1 MSPVPAAV
9 AALPL
14 AVERVV
20 GPVRFPAAPPA
31 WAVVLLLLAVAF
43 GVRWIYRRER
53 QKVSRGWRIVL
64 GGLRI
69 LAIAI
74 VAGALFQPQREVA
87 EVAEDR
93 SHLVLLL
100 DTSSSMRTVDR
111 YRPDDEARTL
121 AAAYPDGGGEARPQR
136 LTLSRGEI
144 LQRIVAGTGEPVLR
158 ALADR
163 FVLHVYAFDEDL
175 RLVGSTELDGAAAGG
190 GDDGAAARPAAPAG
204 DGAPAPDARPHDP
217 AGLAGAVRA
226 LTFDGPSTSL
236 GNALRGLAREFV
248 GRDDRRLAGVVVV
261 TDGRDNAEG
270 ERPLDAVAALGK
282 GAEDLR
288 LAAVALGDPRLA
300 KNLRVDKVLAKDEV
314 LVQDEVNFLA
324 QLRQSGFDGV
334 EGVVVD
340 LAITQTKGPDHRD
353 LPRPR
358 TIELRGD
365 AGRRAQAKVRLLPSG
380 QPTPVS
386 LAARFDEAG
395 DYEVKVRAQLPRA
408 PHDYAAEDAV
418 VEDDVKVHHLRV
430 LDRTI
435 KVLVVDR
442 EMRYE
447 THFLKNVLVREARR
461 VEDPRRIDAH
471 VWVQEYDPEVP
482 QPASRSLTP
491 LKSFPATRQELFAY
505 DVIVFGDVNWRRL
518 GPTEERSKEVLRT
531 LKDFVAE
538 GGGVAFVAG
547 ENFSPTAY
555 LDTPLQDLL
564 PVISR
569 SADRSDD
576 LRPDAKRTP
585 FRIAP
590 TELGREHPILSV
602 LQTDPDKVD
611 RTWRERDGWEWYWL
625 YRAHGGLK
633 PGAFAL
639 ARVWNAPGRDFVD
652 DRNEPYVVFAGM
664 GYGKGR
670 VFFSAIDQIS
680 RIRIAVGDTYYGPFW
695 DETIR
700 WLATYRLRGGNAR
713 YKIET
718 DKEAYFV
725 GETAIV
731 KVWAFDRDFKPV
743 RTDTLRGLQIEG
755 PDGKPM
761 LTDADAPRKDPDGAE
776 GLYRTTLRL
785 PTGGTY
791 LAYVDPG
798 ERDGDAR
805 AEQRFVARFATK
817 EAQDKV
823 PDHDLLA
830 TLARATNPPAPADR
844 VFVWSPWQLRALVDG
859 LESRTTPRQLSRRD
873 EPLWDNVW
881 PLLLAT
887 AILALEWV
895 LRKRFQM
902 I

>member
-1 MSPVPAAV
+1 MTLASPAAP
-9 AALPL
+9 LLL

-31 WAVVLLLLAVAF
+31 WAVVLLLAALAL

-69 LAIAI
+69 LAVAI

-111 YRPDDEARTL
+111 YRPDDEARIL
-121 AAAYPDGGGEARPQR
+121 AAAYPEGGSDGRPPR
-136 LTLSRGEI
+136 LALSRGEI

-158 ALADR
+158 ALAER

-175 RLVGSTELDGAAAGG
+175 RLVGSTERSDDDDAAGRAG
-190 GDDGAAARPAAPAG
+190 RAEEGAGP
-204 DGAPAPDARPHDP
+204 RPHDP
-217 AGLAGAVRA
+217 ATLGQAVRD

-236 GNALRGLAREFV
+236 GSALRGLAREFV

-288 LAAVALGDPRLA
+288 VSAVAMGDPRLA

-314 LVQDEVNFLA
+314 LVQDEVTFLA
-324 QLRQSGFDGV
+324 QLRQTGFDGV
-334 EGVVVD
+334 EGVTVD
-340 LAITQTKGPDHRD
+340 LVITQTKGPDHRD
-353 LPRPR
+353 LPRPIDK
-358 TIELRGD
+358 TPKGE
-365 AGRRAQAKVRLLPSG
+365 AARRLESKVRLLPSA
-380 QPTPVS
+380 QATAAT

-395 DYEVKVRAQLPRA
+395 DYEVRVRATLPKS

-418 VEDDVKVHHLRV
+418 VEDDSKVHHLRV

-447 THFLKNVLVREARR
+447 THFLKNVLVREARTR
-461 VEDPRRIDAH
+461 EDPRRIDAH
-471 VWVQEYDPEVP
+471 VWVQEYDTEVP

-491 LKSFPATRQELFAY
+491 LKAFPSTRQELFGY
-505 DVIVFGDVNWRRL
+505 DVLVFGDVNWRKL
-518 GPTEERSKEVLRT
+518 GPTEERSREVLRI

-538 GGGVAFVAG
+538 GGGIAFVAG
-547 ENFSPTAY
+547 ETANPTAY

-564 PVISR
+564 PVVVRAS
-569 SADRSDD
+569 DRSDD
-576 LRPDAKRTP
+576 LKPKTTP

-590 TELGREHPILSV
+590 TEVGREHPILSV
-602 LQTDPDKVD
+602 LQTDPERVD

-639 ARVWNAPGRDFVD
+639 ARVWNAPGPDFVD
-652 DRNEPYVVFAGM
+652 DRGEPYVVFSGM

-680 RIRIAVGDTYYGPFW
+680 RIRMAVGDTFYGPFW

-718 DKEAYFV
+718 DKESYFV
-725 GETAIV
+725 GETAVV
-731 KVWAFDRDFKPV
+731 KVWAFDRDFRPV
-743 RTDTLRGLQIEG
+743 RTDTLKGLQVEG

-761 LTDADAPRKDPDGAE
+761 LTDADAPRKDPDGTE

-785 PTGGTY
+785 PAGGTY

-830 TLARATNPPAPADR
+830 TLARATNPPGPAER
-844 VFVWSPWQLRALVDG
+844 VLVWSPWQLRTLLDG

-881 PLLLAT
+881 PLVLAT
-887 AILALEWV
+887 AILALEWI

>member
-1 MSPVPAAV
+1 MTPASPFAAPA
-9 AALPL
+9 LL

-20 GPVRFPAAPPA
+20 GPVRFPGAPPA
-31 WAVVLLLLAVAF
+31 WAVVLLLAALAL

-69 LAIAI
+69 LAVAI
-74 VAGALFQPQREVA
+74 VALALFQPQREVA

-100 DTSSSMRTVDR
+100 DTSSSMNTVDR
-111 YRPDDEARTL
+111 YRPDDEARIL
-121 AAAYPDGGGEARPQR
+121 AAAYPEGGSDGRPPR
-136 LTLSRGEI
+136 LGLSRGEI
-144 LQRIVAGTGEPVLR
+144 LQRVVAGPGEPVLR

-163 FVLHVYAFDEDL
+163 FVLHVYGFDEDL
-175 RLVGSTELDGAAAGG
+175 RLVGSTERPDGE
-190 GDDGAAARPAAPAG
+190 AAP
-204 DGAPAPDARPHDP
+204 APAPDAAPEGGKRPNDP
-217 AGLAGAVRA
+217 AALGQAVRDLA
-226 LTFDGPSTSL
+226 FEGPSTSV
-236 GNALRGLAREFV
+236 GSALRALAREFV

-314 LVQDEVNFLA
+314 LVQDEVTFLA
-324 QLRQSGFDGV
+324 QLRQTGFDGV
-334 EGVVVD
+334 EGVTVE
-340 LAITQTKGPDHRD
+340 LEITQTKGPDHRD
-353 LPRPR
+353 FDRPRPVKVDPARAR
-358 TIELRGD
+358 TI
-365 AGRRAQAKVRLLPSG
+365 VRLAPSA
-380 QPTPVS
+380 QPTPAA

-395 DYEVKVRAQLPRA
+395 DYEVKVRAVLPRG

-447 THFLKNVLVREARR
+447 THFLKNVLVRETRTAG
-461 VEDPRRIDAH
+461 DPRRIDAH
-471 VWVQEYDPEVP
+471 VWVQEYDTEVP
-482 QPASRSLTP
+482 QPASRNLTP
-491 LKSFPATRQELFAY
+491 LKAFPTTRQELFAY
-505 DVIVFGDVNWRRL
+505 DVVVFGDVNWRRL
-518 GPTEERSKEVLRT
+518 APTEERSREVLRI

-538 GGGVAFVAG
+538 GGGLAFVAG
-547 ENFSPTAY
+547 ESENPTAY
-555 LDTPLQDLL
+555 LDTPIQDLL
-564 PVISR
+564 PVVARTS
-569 SADRSDD
+569 DRSDD
-576 LRPDAKRTP
+576 GLPRRTP
-585 FRIAP
+585 FRVAP
-590 TELGREHPILSV
+590 TDAGREHPILSV
-602 LQTDPDKVD
+602 LQTDPERVD
-611 RTWRERDGWEWYWL
+611 RTWREREGWEWYWL

-639 ARVWNAPGRDFVD
+639 ARVWNAPGREFTD
-652 DRNEPYVVFAGM
+652 DRGDPYVVFAGM

-680 RIRIAVGDTYYGPFW
+680 RIRISVGDTYYGPFW

-725 GETAIV
+725 GETAVV

-743 RTDTLRGLQIEG
+743 RTETLRGLQVEG

-785 PTGGTY
+785 PSSGTY

-798 ERDGDAR
+798 ERDAGAR

-830 TLARATNPPAPADR
+830 ALARATNPAGPAER
-844 VFVWSPWQLRALVDG
+844 VLVWAPWQLRTLVDG

-873 EPLWDNVW
+873 EPLWDNAW
-881 PLLLAT
+881 PLVLAT
-887 AILALEWV
+887 AILALEWI

>member
-1 MSPVPAAV
+1 VTAASPLV
-9 AALPL
+9 AAACL

-20 GPVRFPAAPPA
+20 GPVRFPAAPPG
-31 WAVVLLLLAVAF
+31 WAVVLMLAALAL

-64 GGLRI
+64 GGLRL
-69 LAIAI
+69 LAIA
-74 VAGALFQPQREVA
+74 VVGLTLFQPQREVA

-100 DTSSSMRTVDR
+100 DTSSSMNTVDR
-111 YRPDDEARTL
+111 YRPDDEARIL
-121 AAAYPDGGGEARPQR
+121 AAAYPEGGTDGRPPR
-136 LTLSRGEI
+136 LALSRGEI
-144 LQRIVAGTGEPVLR
+144 VQRIVAGPGEPVLR

-163 FVLHVYAFDEDL
+163 FVLHVYGFDEDL
-175 RLVGSTELDGAAAGG
+175 RLVGSTERPDG
-190 GDDGAAARPAAPAG
+190 D
-204 DGAPAPDARPHDP
+204 PAPTDRPDADGVERPRDAP
-217 AGLAGAVRA
+217 TLGQAVRDLA
-226 LTFDGPSTSL
+226 FEGPSTSI

-314 LVQDEVNFLA
+314 LVQDEVTFLA
-324 QLRQSGFDGV
+324 QLRQTGFDGV
-334 EGVVVD
+334 EGVTVD
-340 LAITQTKGPDHRD
+340 LVITQTKGPDHRD

-358 TIELRGD
+358 EIVLRGED
-365 AGRRAQAKVRLLPSG
+365 ARRRETKVRLLPAA
-380 QPTPVS
+380 QATPAT

-395 DYEVKVRAQLPRA
+395 DYEVRVRAQLPRS
-408 PHDYAAEDAV
+408 PHDHAAEDAV
-418 VEDDVKVHHLRV
+418 LEDDSKVHHLRV

-447 THFLKNVLVREARR
+447 THFLKNVLVRETRTAT
-461 VEDPRRIDAH
+461 DPRRIDAH
-471 VWVQEYDPEVP
+471 VFVQEYDTEVP
-482 QPASRSLTP
+482 QPASRNLTP
-491 LKSFPATRQELFAY
+491 LKTFPTTRQELFGY

-518 GPTEERSKEVLRT
+518 APTEERSKEVLRI

-538 GGGVAFVAG
+538 GGGLAFVAG
-547 ENFSPTAY
+547 ETANPVAY

-564 PVISR
+564 PVVVR
-569 SADRSDD
+569 SSDRSDD
-576 LRPDAKRTP
+576 LRPKTTP
-585 FRIAP
+585 FRLAP
-590 TELGREHPILSV
+590 TEVGREHPILSV
-602 LQTDPDKVD
+602 LQTDPEKVD

-633 PGAFAL
+633 PGSFAL
-639 ARVWNAPGRDFVD
+639 ARVWNATGREFTD
-652 DRNEPYVVFAGM
+652 DRGDPYVVFAGM

-680 RIRIAVGDTYYGPFW
+680 RIRISVGDTYYGPFW

-725 GETAIV
+725 GETAV
-731 KVWAFDRDFKPV
+731 LKVWAFDRDFKPV
-743 RTDTLRGLQIEG
+743 RTETLKGLQVEG

-785 PTGGTY
+785 PAGGTY
-791 LAYVDPG
+791 LAYVDPL
-798 ERDGDAR
+798 ERDAGAR

-823 PDHDLLA
+823 PDHELLA
-830 TLARATNPPAPADR
+830 TLARATNPPGPAER
-844 VFVWSPWQLRALVDG
+844 VFVWSPWQLRALLDG

-873 EPLWDNVW
+873 EPLWDNVL
-881 PLLLAT
+881 PLILAT
-887 AILALEWV
+887 AILALEWI

>member
-1 MSPVPAAV
+1 MTSASPLV
-9 AALPL
+9 APLLL

-31 WAVVLLLLAVAF
+31 WAVVLMLLALAL

-74 VAGALFQPQREVA
+74 VAGTLFQPQREVA
-87 EVAEDR
+87 EVAQDR

-111 YRPDDEARTL
+111 YRPDDEARIL
-121 AAAYPDGGGEARPQR
+121 EAAYPEGGSDGRPAR
-136 LTLSRGEI
+136 LGLSRGEI
-144 LQRIVAGTGEPVLR
+144 LQRIVAGPGEPVLR

-163 FVLHVYAFDEDL
+163 FVLHVYGFDEDL
-175 RLVGSTELDGAAAGG
+175 RLVGSTERAADDAATPAGG
-190 GDDGAAARPAAPAG
+190 APTDRAPTEEGARPR
-204 DGAPAPDARPHDP
+204 DA
-217 AGLAGAVRA
+217 AGLAQAVRELA
-226 LTFDGPSTSL
+226 FDGASTSV

-270 ERPLDAVAALGK
+270 ERPLDAVTALGK

-300 KNLRVDKVLAKDEV
+300 KNLRVDRVLAKDEV
-314 LVQDEVNFLA
+314 LVQDEVTFLA
-324 QLRQSGFDGV
+324 QLRQTGFDGV
-334 EGVVVD
+334 EGVTVD
-340 LAITQTKGPDHRD
+340 LVITQTKGPDHRD

-358 TIELRGD
+358 ELKLVGE
-365 AGRRAQAKVRLLPSG
+365 AGRRRETKVRLLPSA
-380 QPTPVS
+380 QATPAT

-408 PHDYAAEDAV
+408 PHDHAAEDAV
-418 VEDDVKVHHLRV
+418 LEDDVKVHHLRV

-447 THFLKNVLVREARR
+447 THFLKNVLVREARTAG
-461 VEDPRRIDAH
+461 DPRRIDAH
-471 VWVQEYDPEVP
+471 VWVQEYDTEVP

-518 GPTEERSKEVLRT
+518 APTEERSKEVLRT

-538 GGGVAFVAG
+538 GGGLAFVAG
-547 ENFSPTAY
+547 ETANPTAY
-555 LDTPLQDLL
+555 LDTPIQDLL
-564 PVISR
+564 PVVVR

-576 LRPDAKRTP
+576 LRPSAKSTA

-590 TELGREHPILSV
+590 TDVGREHPILSV
-602 LQTDPDKVD
+602 LQTDPDRVD

-639 ARVWNAPGRDFVD
+639 ARVWNAPGREFVD
-652 DRNEPYVVFAGM
+652 DRGDPFVVFAGM

-680 RIRIAVGDTYYGPFW
+680 RIRMSVGDTYYGPFW

-725 GETAIV
+725 GETAVV

-743 RTDTLRGLQIEG
+743 RTDTLKGLQIEG

-776 GLYRTTLRL
+776 GVYRTTLRL
-785 PTGGTY
+785 PAGGTY

-798 ERDGDAR
+798 ERDAGAR

-830 TLARATNPPAPADR
+830 TLARATNPPGPAER
-844 VFVWSPWQLRALVDG
+844 VFVWSPWQLRTLLDG

-887 AILALEWV
+887 AILALEWI